1 MKKGFSYLEVLIVI
15 VLFSIGIVAL
25 GTARVRSVQA
35 ETSVRIQKTAIND
48 LEDFIEWVKSTDYDN
63 VATGDT
69 TFGATHITWQVNN
82 DTAGIRGK
90 IIIIEYSWFN
100 RNKVLMYD
108 TISSYLAE
116 R

>member
-35 ETSVRIQKTAIND
+35 ETSVRIQKSAIND
-48 LEDFIEWVKSTDYDN
+48 FEDCIEWIKSTDYDD
-63 VATGDT
+63 VTTGDT
-69 TFGATHITWQVNN
+69 TIGATHIEWQVIN
-82 DTAGIRGK
+82 DTTGLKGK
-90 IIIIEYSWFN
+90 ILIIEYSWLS
-100 RNKVLMYD
+100 RNKVTMTD
-108 TISSYLAE
+108 TIQSYLAE